1 MAKYLLVYQGETDG
15 PPPEFTAEQRDQMT
29 QAWGTWIEK
38 NASALVD
45 VGAPTGERASVGGTG
60 RPLPIT
66 GYSVVEAIDLDGA
79 KAICAGHPFLD
90 GAPAGFSVDVFE
102 LTPMEM

>member
-1 MAKYLLVYQGETDG
+1 VYQGEMAG
-15 PPPEFTAEQRDQMT
+15 PPPDFTAEQQAKMS

-38 NASALVD
+38 QAAALVD
-45 VGAPTGERASVGGTG
+45 VGAPTGDRASVGGSG

-66 GYSVVEAIDLDGA
+66 GYSVVEALDLDAA
-79 KAICAGHPFLD
+79 KATCEGHPFLD
-90 GAPAGFSVDVFE
+90 GAPADFSVDVFE